1 MALGKE
7 LMGSKWE
14 EVAEAVPSEQ
24 GTLTLVYGLRNEE
37 LQQITA

>member
-14 EVAEAVPSEQ
+14 GVAEAVPSKQ
-24 GTLTLVYGLRNEE
+24 GTLTLTWKKPARLW
-37 LQQITA
+37 TKK